1 MEKKKGHTLLL
12 PLPRLCSSS
21 QSSDNLRAI
30 LRMPQS
36 FLIVFLFVYVQK
48 EKAAEEEIE
57 MDPDIAAMMG
67 FGGFT
72 SKKS

>member
-1 MEKKKGHTLLL
+1 
-12 PLPRLCSSS
+12 
-21 QSSDNLRAI
+21 
-30 LRMPQS
+30 MPQS

-57 MDPDIAAMMG
+57 MDSDIAAMMG